1 MNWKFTKVKTVIS
14 LCFSLLLGMFV
25 FNTVYPIGG
34 HPDLITFLFGF
45 SGISIGFGLTYLIW
59 SLIQKKEIVE

>member
-1 MNWKFTKVKTVIS
+1 
-14 LCFSLLLGMFV
+14 MFV

-59 SLIQKKEIVE
+59 SLIQKKVNTDDKTLNTEK